1 MADESKAQASFSIDD
16 IDRVIHS
23 PARLLIMKIL
33 FVLEGA
39 DMVFLKTETGL
50 TWGNLSVQVKNLEEA
65 GYVNI
70 EKEFVDNKPHTVVSL
85 SPRGRQ
91 AFKNY
96 RRNLNQILR

>member
-1 MADESKAQASFSIDD
+1 MADESKARASFSIDD

-65 GYVNI
+65 GYVSI

>member
-65 GYVNI
+65 GYVSI